1 MEYETFYFSWVVG
14 AKNFM
19 ISIETSGWFLLASSG
34 GNIAN
39 EFFGEWKKAR
49 LRSRI
54 VAEMSDP
61 VGVLRPGYP

>member
-1 MEYETFYFSWVVG
+1 
-14 AKNFM
+14 M